1 MADLPPSPV
10 ESKPRVPV
18 EVCERVIGA
27 VYDDRYALVSAA
39 SATLTSCAL
48 VCRAWRSPAQRVLF
62 HYVTLRDK
70 DMLYS
75 FRELLDASPE
85 LGPYVHALEL
95 RGYLHVPYSP
105 AVLFPT
111 VIGGRLVNLVE
122 VHLIE
127 VWSEEKDAKPHAEG
141 IKNLPTLPIH
151 RFLPSLFAS
160 CISHIRSLSLY
171 AVIFPS
177 FADFARILHALP
189 DLREL
194 DCQSV
199 SWTVFGQEPR
209 CMAKGKSGR
218 PRNTF
223 LPKLAF
229 LGVRLQIHI
238 VTGCY

>member
-1 MADLPPSPV
+1 
-10 ESKPRVPV
+10 
-18 EVCERVIGA
+18 
-27 VYDDRYALVSAA
+27 
-39 SATLTSCAL
+39 SCAL

-127 VWSEEKDAKPHAEG
+127 
-141 IKNLPTLPIH
+141 NLPTLPIH

-199 SWTVFGQEPR
+199 
-209 CMAKGKSGR
+209 
-218 PRNTF
+218 
-223 LPKLAF
+223 
-229 LGVRLQIHI
+229 
-238 VTGCY
+238 